1 MTHTFLDVVTPIGI
15 AHRGGTDDYPEN
27 TMRAFRSA
35 YELGYRYLETD
46 VHLSADGV
54 VVAFHDDILDRVTN
68 RSGRLADLTWD
79 EISEAEVAA
88 HESVSGVDR
97 VPRMIELFEAF
108 PHARFNIDA
117 KSDDVLLPLL
127 ELIREAGVI
136 DRVCVASFD
145 HARLQIARSTL
156 GPELCTSASR
166 RDVVMSFLRA
176 FRLPVPPG
184 DAAVLQPPVRVGR
197 FRLVS
202 RRYIEQAHRDGRP
215 VHVWTVD
222 DPDDMTWLIDI
233 GVDGVMTDRPAL
245 LKQVFTERGVWETPT
260 P

>member
-1 MTHTFLDVVTPIGI
+1 MNHTFLDIVTPIGI
-15 AHRGGTDDYPEN
+15 AHRGGADDYPEN

-46 VHLSADGV
+46 VHLTADGV

-68 RSGRLADLTWD
+68 RSGRLADLRWD
-79 EISEAEVAA
+79 EISEAEVTA

-97 VPRMIELFEAF
+97 VPRMIDLFEAF

-127 ELIREAGVI
+127 HLIRAADVV

-145 HARLQIARSTL
+145 HARLQLARSTL

-176 FRLPVPPG
+176 FRLPVPAG
-184 DAAVLQPPVRVGR
+184 DAHVLQPPARVGR
-197 FRLVS
+197 FRVVG

-245 LKQVFTERGVWETPT
+245 LKQVFTERGVWEPPT